1 MTMIRS
7 APLAPAAI
15 AMIITVLELVD
26 GGLGI
31 VLLLLVKPV
40 ATIEDE
46 MRLKLLELA
55 EFMLLL
61 MVL

>member
-1 MTMIRS
+1 MRTRL
-7 APLAPAAI
+7 PAPAAI
-15 AMIITVLELVD
+15 AMIIILFELD
-26 GGLGI
+26 DCEGE

-40 ATIEDE
+40 ATMVDE

-61 MVL
+61 IVL